1 MSLLPILEFPDPRL
15 RKKAESVE
23 RMDDALRKVL
33 DDMVETMYHAEG
45 IGLAATQVNVHL
57 RMLVIDISE
66 DRSSPMAL
74 INPEITVI
82 DPEPLGHE
90 EGCLSVPGYYEL
102 VTRPRKVR
110 VNALDRQGEP
120 FELEAE
126 GILAVCIQHEVD
138 HLNGKLFVDYI
149 SSLKRER
156 IRSKLEKEHRQ
167 QKTATDAGAN
177 S

>member
-15 RKKAESVE
+15 RKKAEPVE
-23 RMDDALRKVL
+23 HVDDALRQVL

-45 IGLAATQVNVHL
+45 IGLAATQVNVHQ

-66 DRSSPMAL
+66 ERNSPMVF
-74 INPEITVI
+74 INPEITII

-110 VNALDRQGEP
+110 VNALDKQGDT
-120 FELEAE
+120 FELVAE

-167 QKTATDAGAN
+167 QKTAAPA
-177 S
+177 

>member
-1 MSLLPILEFPDPRL
+1 MSLLPILKFPDPRL
-15 RKKAESVE
+15 RKKAELVE

-66 DRSSPMAL
+66 DRSSPMVF

-110 VNALDRQGEP
+110 VNALDRQGDP

-167 QKTATDAGAN
+167 QKTATPA
-177 S
+177 

>member
-15 RKKAESVE
+15 RKKAEPVE
-23 RMDDALRKVL
+23 HVDDALRQVL

-45 IGLAATQVNVHL
+45 IGLAATQVNVHQ

-66 DRSSPMAL
+66 DRASPMVF

-120 FELEAE
+120 FELVAE

-167 QKTATDAGAN
+167 QKTATPA
-177 S
+177 